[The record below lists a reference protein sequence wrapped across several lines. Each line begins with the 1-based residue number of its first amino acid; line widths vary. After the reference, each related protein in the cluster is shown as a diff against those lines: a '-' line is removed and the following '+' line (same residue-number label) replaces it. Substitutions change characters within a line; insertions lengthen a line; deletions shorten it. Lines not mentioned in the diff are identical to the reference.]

1 MENIEKIIRDCKVG
15 IKAFQNINA
24 AALGFLKMIG
34 LANTQDPILMP
45 SVFYWSVI
53 RYAKPF
59 LNSKF
64 EGGKICYPIKNIK
77 NTEGFSEEIHDHI
90 ITVRNA
96 LVAHDD
102 FTEITP
108 RILKFGMTLADEDF
122 FIPTSIVV
130 SNKCIS
136 FPCSPETVQKM
147 QVHAQACCN
156 VIHIKLIK
164 DIEEIR
170 SITLSNPEVA
180 KEGQKYSKNYGQA
193 KTEKEGT
200 HMQPP
205 EFMNDEWLNASVPDY
220 SDLHNG
226 YMYEDARVKK
236 DFHGPEKITT
246 PSGQVLEISPKI
258 PE

>member
-45 SVFYWSVI
+45 SMFYWSVI

-170 SITLSNPEVA
+170 SITLSKPEVA

-226 YMYEDARVKK
+226 YMYEDARLKK
-236 DFHGPEKITT
+236 DLHGPEKITT